1 MSSIRLQIKDSIM
14 HYLCD
19 DWNNHKR
26 GKWHK
31 ENQAIFDR
39 KDGFACWCNTDLE
52 MVMEKVVKG
61 IYATDF
67 ESYEKQIRADAIE
80 EFRRYLKTVVPCE
93 MPQEIWNMGVDNT
106 CDRMMKEKKNVR
118 D

>member
-1 MSSIRLQIKDSIM
+1 MTDVELARYRLAIKESIL

-26 GKWHK
+26 GKVHK

-39 KDGFACWCNTDLE
+39 EEGWAIYCNTDLE

-61 IYATDF
+61 IW
-67 ESYEKQIRADAIE
+67 SVNLEKENKINN
-80 EFRRYLKTVVPCE
+80 CE
-93 MPQEIWNMGVDNT
+93 VEING
-106 CDRMMKEKKNVR
+106 
-118 D
+118 